1 MAGVPPLSEE
11 TLLRAVE
18 ALKTAG
24 GNQSEAARSLDN
36 MPVST
41 FKNWIQKAAKRG
53 LMGFAPVLEGFEIA
67 KVSSTIDADGNVTSQ
82 HVQQKPERDLS
93 PFNMPQGHAIK
104 GVSALLDSQG
114 NVSQQWIKTTREDAQ
129 RDQAMRAVI
138 DALKEE
144 IESVAPTKGPEHC
157 NELLANQF
165 TITDVHMGALAW
177 GEESGADYDLKI
189 AEKLLMD
196 WFSAAIAMAPNA
208 KVAILAQLGDLL
220 HYDSLESE
228 TPANRHVLDADS
240 RFPKMVRAAIRVLRR
255 IISMLLQSHEQVH
268 IIMADDNH
276 SPASEIWLREF
287 LSVLYEDEPRITVDT
302 SPSTYYVYR
311 HGDTSLF
318 YHHGHK
324 RGVKNIDHVF
334 AGQFREI
341 YGTTKYSYA
350 HIGHLH
356 SDEVISTNLMKVERH
371 ETLAAKDAYAARG
384 GWLSKRSAKV
394 ISYHKHHGEVS
405 RITLTPEMVTT

>member
-1 MAGVPPLSEE
+1 MGGSPALPDDACLE
-11 TLLRAVE
+11 AVE
-18 ALKTAG
+18 AYKKAG
-24 GNQSEAARSLDN
+24 GNYAEAARILGIPRTN
-36 MPVST
+36 VQHRV
-41 FKNWIQKAAKRG
+41 KLAAKRG
-53 LMGFAPVLEGFEIA
+53 LMGFAPVVEGFEIA
-67 KVSSTIDADGNVTSQ
+67 KISSSVDADGKVTG
-82 HVQQKPERDLS
+82 HHIQQKPERELS
-93 PFNMPQGHAIK
+93 PFNMPQGHVVK
-104 GVSALLDSQG
+104 GVSALLDANG
-114 NVSQQWIKTTREDAQ
+114 NVSAQWVKTTREDAQ
-129 RDQAMRAVI
+129 RDQAMRAVV

-177 GEESGADYDLKI
+177 GEESGTDYDLKI

-302 SPSTYYVYR
+302 SPSTYYVYQ

-394 ISYHKHHGEVS
+394 ITYHSSFGEVG
-405 RITLTPEMVTT
+405 RITLSPEMVTT

>member
-1 MAGVPPLSEE
+1 MPAVIPLTDEQC
-11 TLLRAVE
+11 VE
-18 ALKTAG
+18 AADALATHGNVTA
-24 GNQSEAARSLDN
+24 AAKALN
-36 MPVST
+36 MPRAT
-41 FKNWIQKAAKRG
+41 FDNRIRRASQRG
-53 LMGFAPVLEGFEIA
+53 LMGYAPVLKGFEIA
-67 KVSSTIDADGNVTSQ
+67 KISSSVDADGNVTSQ
-82 HVQQKPERDLS
+82 HIQQKPERELS
-93 PFNMPQGHAIK
+93 PFNMPQGHVVK
-104 GVSALLDSQG
+104 GVSALLDANG
-114 NVSQQWIKTTREDAQ
+114 NVSSQWVKTTREDAQ
-129 RDQAMRAVI
+129 RDIAMRAVI

-157 NELLANQF
+157 NELLLNQF

-177 GEESGADYDLKI
+177 GEETGDDYDLAI
-189 AEKLLMD
+189 TEKLLLD
-196 WFSAAIAMAPNA
+196 WFSAAVAMAPNA
-208 KVAILAQLGDLL
+208 HTAILAQLGDLL

-228 TPANRHVLDADS
+228 TPASRHVLDADS

-255 IISMLLQSHEQVH
+255 IISMLLQHHQHVH

-287 LSVLYEDEPRITVDT
+287 LSVLYEDEPRISVDT

-341 YGTTKYSYA
+341 YGTTKHSYA

-394 ISYHKHHGEVS
+394 ITYHSAFGEVG
-405 RITLTPEMVTT
+405 RMTLTPEMVTV

>member
-1 MAGVPPLSEE
+1 MPQPYRLSKEQLQE
-11 TLLRAVE
+11 RVDAYHLHGSQRLAAE
-18 ALKTAG
+18 ALGVGKSAFG
-24 GNQSEAARSLDN
+24 DSMKL
-36 MPVST
+36 
-41 FKNWIQKAAKRG
+41 AAKLG
-53 LMGFAPVLEGFEIA
+53 MMGFQPVLEGFE
-67 KVSSTIDADGNVTSQ
+67 VSKTTTVYNQDGDV
-82 HVQQKPERDLS
+82 VREFIQQKPEHAGA
-93 PFNMPQGHAIK
+93 FNLPQGHAIK
-104 GVSALLDSQG
+104 GVSALLDANG
-114 NVSQQWIKTTREDAQ
+114 NVSAQWVKTTREDAQ
-129 RDQAMRAVI
+129 RDIAMRAVI

-144 IESVAPTKGPEHC
+144 IDSVAPTKGPVHC
-157 NELLANQF
+157 NELLLNQF

-177 GEESGADYDLKI
+177 GEETGDDYDLAI
-189 AEKLLMD
+189 TEKLLLD
-196 WFSAAIAMAPNA
+196 WFSAAVAMAPNA
-208 KVAILAQLGDLL
+208 HTAILAQLGDLL

-228 TPANRHVLDADS
+228 TPASRHVLDADS

-255 IISMLLQSHEQVH
+255 IISMLLQHHQHVH

-287 LSVLYEDEPRITVDT
+287 LSVLYEDEPRISVDT

-341 YGTTKYSYA
+341 YGTTKHSYA

-356 SDEVISTNLMKVERH
+356 SDEVVSTNLMKVERH

-394 ISYHKHHGEVS
+394 ITYHRTHGEVS
-405 RITLTPEMVTT
+405 RMTLTPEMVTT

>member
-1 MAGVPPLSEE
+1 MGGLPPLSYED
-11 TLLRAVE
+11 LQAAVE
-18 ALKTAG
+18 AYKTAG
-24 GNQSEAARSLDN
+24 GNYAEAARILDL
-36 MPVST
+36 PRST
-41 FKNWIQKAAKRG
+41 VQNRIARAVKRG
-53 LMGFAPVLEGFEIA
+53 LMGFKPVPEGFEVTKISA
-67 KVSSTIDADGNVTSQ
+67 TLDQDGNVKSQ
-82 HVQQKPERDLS
+82 HIQQKPEVCLS
-93 PFNMPQGHAIK
+93 QFNLPSGHAIK
-104 GVSALLDSQG
+104 GISALLDANG
-114 NVSQQWIKTTREDAQ
+114 NVAQQWVKTTREDVQ
-129 RDQAMRAVI
+129 RDLAMRTAI

-144 IESVAPTKGPEHC
+144 IAPQAPSKGPEHC

-177 GEESGADYDLKI
+177 GEESGEDYDLKI
-189 AEKLLMD
+189 AEKLLLD

-240 RFPKMVRAAIRVLRR
+240 RFPKMVRAAIRVFRR
-255 IISMLLQSHEQVH
+255 IIAMLLASHECVH
-268 IIMADDNH
+268 IIMADANH
-276 SPASEIWLREF
+276 DPASETWLREF
-287 LSVLYEDEPRITVDT
+287 LSVLYEDEPRVTVDT

-311 HGDTSLF
+311 HGSTSLF

-324 RGVKNIDHVF
+324 RGAKNIDHVF

-394 ISYHKHHGEVS
+394 ITYHSSFGEVG
-405 RITLTPEMVTT
+405 RITLSPEMVTT